1 MLARQP
7 GFTVI
12 AVFILAL
19 GIGANTA
26 IFSVVDAVLLRPLE
40 FQDPDRLVS
49 VANFWK
55 KTGLRATISAPD
67 YHDWHDQATVFDG
80 LAAYLTG
87 ESSVGVDNAAD
98 YAVVT
103 RATPEFFNVMGVHA
117 AIGRLPSEEEQK
129 PGGPMTV
136 VVSDSFWRG
145 RLGGDASAIGRTI
158 RYRQSVFT
166 ITGVLPR
173 GFRFPEETDIWG
185 PWWISAETA
194 SRSAHNYRAVGRLKP
209 GVTLAQAQSEMDGIA
224 NRLEATY
231 PASNAAKG
239 VAVDRLLDQMVRSVR
254 TTLQLLLGVV
264 VVVLL
269 IACANVSN
277 LLLARATSRT
287 RELGVRAAVGASR
300 GRLVRQLVTES
311 ALLALLAGGAGV
323 LLAGWGIR
331 ALVALAPPGIPRID
345 EVAVDWRVLGF
356 VSLVSIAATFIFG
369 LAPAWQASR
378 VDLNEVLK
386 LGARGS
392 VSARG
397 GGRVR
402 AALVV
407 FETAAA
413 VVLLIGAGLLIRS
426 FASLSRVDLGFRTE
440 RLLLMDTTVPAAD
453 LDAAKRAT
461 RFYTELLTQVS
472 AAPGALSAAGVM
484 GVPTQVRSNGG
495 YWLLGGPG
503 PEQTGVRS
511 AQAIFTVATPK
522 YFATIGVPLV
532 RGRDFSARDQYEAP
546 PVAIINEALA
556 RQSFA
561 NDDPIGRQIRC
572 GLDRPDYM
580 TIVGVVANVRA
591 SDPSR
596 PPTPQLYM
604 PYEQHPYYA
613 TALTIVVRTVSDP
626 LALADVLSQKTR
638 ALNPD
643 VPVKVSTMDARLS
656 TSVSAPRFRTVLLG
670 TFAGLALVLALAGV
684 YGVMAFTVSQRTC
697 EMGLRMALGAQRSE
711 IVRMTLVSGLRL
723 TSIGVVVGVIAAL
736 AATRVLSTMLFDVG
750 EHDPAIFV
758 GVPALLLLV
767 AELASVVP
775 ALRAAR
781 VDPAIALRAD

>member
-1 MLARQP
+1 
-7 GFTVI
+7 
-12 AVFILAL
+12 
-19 GIGANTA
+19 
-26 IFSVVDAVLLRPLE
+26 
-40 FQDPDRLVS
+40 
-49 VANFWK
+49 
-55 KTGLRATISAPD
+55 
-67 YHDWHDQATVFDG
+67 
-80 LAAYLTG
+80 
-87 ESSVGVDNAAD
+87 
-98 YAVVT
+98 
-103 RATPEFFNVMGVHA
+103 
-117 AIGRLPSEEEQK
+117 
-129 PGGPMTV
+129 
-136 VVSDSFWRG
+136 
-145 RLGGDASAIGRTI
+145 
-158 RYRQSVFT
+158 
-166 ITGVLPR
+166 
-173 GFRFPEETDIWG
+173 
-185 PWWISAETA
+185 
-194 SRSAHNYRAVGRLKP
+194 
-209 GVTLAQAQSEMDGIA
+209 
-224 NRLEATY
+224 
-231 PASNAAKG
+231 
-239 VAVDRLLDQMVRSVR
+239 
-254 TTLQLLLGVV
+254 
-264 VVVLL
+264 
-269 IACANVSN
+269 
-277 LLLARATSRT
+277 
-287 RELGVRAAVGASR
+287 
-300 GRLVRQLVTES
+300 
-311 ALLALLAGGAGV
+311 
-323 LLAGWGIR
+323 
-331 ALVALAPPGIPRID
+331 
-345 EVAVDWRVLGF
+345 
-356 VSLVSIAATFIFG
+356 
-369 LAPAWQASR
+369 
-378 VDLNEVLK
+378 
-386 LGARGS
+386 
-392 VSARG
+392 
-397 GGRVR
+397 
-402 AALVV
+402 
-407 FETAAA
+407 
-413 VVLLIGAGLLIRS
+413 
-426 FASLSRVDLGFRTE
+426 
-440 RLLLMDTTVPAAD
+440 
-453 LDAAKRAT
+453 
-461 RFYTELLTQVS
+461 
-472 AAPGALSAAGVM
+472 M
-484 GVPTQVRSNGG
+484 GVPTQVRSHGG
-495 YWLLGGPG
+495 SWLLGGPG

-613 TALTIVVRTVSDP
+613 TALTIVVRTASDP